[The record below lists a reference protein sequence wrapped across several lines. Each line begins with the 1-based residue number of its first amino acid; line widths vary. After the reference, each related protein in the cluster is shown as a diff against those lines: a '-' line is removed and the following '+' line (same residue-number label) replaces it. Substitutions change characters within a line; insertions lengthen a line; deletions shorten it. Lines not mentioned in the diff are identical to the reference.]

1 MATQANLAAQ
11 LRSETGKGAN
21 RQLRMAGRI
30 PAVVY
35 GHGEETRKLSVDA
48 HELERLFAR
57 IHVENTLITLDVD
70 GGDTPVKA
78 LVKEIQTNPVRNQ
91 VLHVDFYMIHAGEK
105 LNVQI
110 PIRLTGAAPGVKA
123 GGILQH
129 ALDELEVRCLPDAIP
144 ERIEVDISS
153 LEIGDSI
160 HVSDLTVP
168 EGVEVEVDADRT
180 VCSVVPPTVTAE
192 EGEEEEE
199 AEEETAEPEV
209 IGRGKAEDEE
219 DED

>member
-1 MATQANLAAQ
+1 MATQANLSAQ
-11 LRSETGKGAN
+11 PRSETGKGAN
-21 RQLRMAGRI
+21 RQLRMKGRI

-35 GHGEETRKLSVDA
+35 GHGEETRKVSVDA
-48 HELERLFAR
+48 HELERLFSR

-70 GGDTPVKA
+70 GAGAPMKA
-78 LVKEIQTNPVRNQ
+78 LVKEIQSNPVRNQ

-110 PIRLTGAAPGVKA
+110 PIRLVGAAPGVKA

-144 ERIEVDISS
+144 ERIDVDISA
-153 LEIGDSI
+153 LDIGDSI
-160 HVSDLTVP
+160 HVHELVVP

-180 VCSVVPPTVTAE
+180 VCSVVPPTVSAE
-192 EGEEEEE
+192 EVAAEE
-199 AEEETAEPEV
+199 AEVVAAAEPEV
-209 IGRGKAEDEE
+209 IGRGKAEDE
-219 DED
+219 DEKD

>member
-1 MATQANLAAQ
+1 MAKQANLAAQ
-11 LRSETGKGAN
+11 QRSETGKGAN
-21 RQLRMAGRI
+21 RLLRLAGRI
-30 PAVVY
+30 PAIVY

-57 IHVENTLITLDVD
+57 IHVENTLITLEVD
-70 GGDTPVKA
+70 GGEAPVKA

-110 PIRLTGAAPGVKA
+110 PIRLVGTAPGVKA

-144 ERIEVDISS
+144 ERIEVDISG
-153 LEIGDSI
+153 LDIGDSI
-160 HVSDLTVP
+160 HVRDLSVP

-192 EGEEEEE
+192 EGAEPEE
-199 AEEETAEPEV
+199 AEVSATEPEV
-209 IGRGKAEDEE
+209 IGRGKAD
-219 DED
+219 DEDDED